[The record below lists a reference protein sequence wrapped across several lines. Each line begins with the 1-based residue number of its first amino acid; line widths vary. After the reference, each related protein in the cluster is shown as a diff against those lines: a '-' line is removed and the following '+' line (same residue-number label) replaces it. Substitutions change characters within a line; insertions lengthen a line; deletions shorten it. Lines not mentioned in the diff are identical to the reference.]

1 VRNLRSNKTFSFGEV
16 KLASLASREQRDSLR
31 FTKGNES
38 FFIKMDMMPTNF
50 FFNHCFDKT
59 RLKAFIL
66 WSYSHNGPPKTL
78 SIIEKMQEKGFS
90 FATQAGIS
98 IGLDDLQLPPQKTRF
113 LSRAEY
119 AVQSTARKC
128 REGFVTDVERVDQV
142 VETWQRTSERLR
154 QDVVDHFQ
162 ATDIL
167 NPVYMMAFSG
177 ARGNISQVRQLTAM
191 RGLMADPEGR
201 IIGFP
206 IRSSF
211 REGLTLTEYMISC
224 YGARKG
230 LVDTALRTADAGYLT
245 RRLVDVSHHVIVNG
259 NTCGTRQGI
268 FLKEIQSE
276 RKTVVP
282 LEDRLVGRVL
292 AADIPFL
299 SSPSLKVSDF
309 TEGDS
314 PSVTRS
320 RFTKGFASPK
330 VKRANRPLLF
340 TKENTKG
347 VASRTEG
354 VASDSRSEREGSESP
369 SVKRGS
375 QQQGE
380 GFLGKRNQ
388 IVSNGLAKRLSSHCQ
403 KVLVRSPLTCSLP
416 SGVCRLCY
424 GWNLGEQ
431 KLVSIGDAVGI
442 IAAQSIGEPGTQLTM
457 RTFHT
462 GGVFTGHL
470 VEEVRAPHPGV
481 ISFPIPLQGLLI
493 RTSSGRVAFLVKV
506 EGECIL
512 KENGQK
518 RDLFSPAPKVSLK
531 VSTNETRLSME
542 ASTVL
547 FVRQGEHVL
556 QDDLIAQSPSLET
569 ERNNTVEIRII
580 FAQLAGQVAST
591 KSGRELHKGRNKRSH
606 SSSDLVK
613 ALWILAGS
621 RLPLADP
628 EGIKRLMQG
637 QASFPRFTKG
647 LASRARFTRGD
658 SLRSLRER
666 PLLSSPSSKI
676 SRFSLAQREARDQ
689 RLKKLVQFLPE
700 GRSIELLLDQKG
712 TPQSKES
719 ARRKKG
725 VEVLIA
731 TLSHLHREGG
741 HLIDGCSL
749 LGEVLYNIR
758 STTFLLER
766 GYTVSPSAPTLEWRA
781 YHPSPSTKSKES
793 IRPARPL
800 LAPRFARVRETEG
813 ITWQTENIARFTKG
827 DSLLFTKGL
836 SQSEK
841 RASRSSLRER
851 KREEERSR
859 RTGQSEE
866 RQFEGEIIRNLVT
879 SKKLSSSPKVTL
891 SLREQRAKREKLD
904 PLFTK
909 GEAREDAATFTAEDQ
924 ISFLTGGRKPIVS
937 VGQFVSAGQ
946 EIATNLGAPIGG
958 QVIRVGKEKVTLRR
972 AETILAYARGRF
984 YAVKGEWVE
993 GNTPIVAL
1001 PYRQL
1006 MIDDIVQGIPKIEQ
1020 LFEASKEKRGVSIKG
1035 GVQDQLKMF
1044 FQEYRSY
1051 LPLREAVSRSMEKIQ
1066 EILVE
1071 GVLKVYLSHG
1081 VVIADKHL
1089 EIIIRQMTSKVEIKT
1104 PGKSGFFPGEYVN
1117 FDLIRKIN
1125 RSLPSAAQRAKY
1137 EPALFGI
1144 TKTALNSDSFLSA
1157 ASFQETT
1164 RVLVRHASLGRI
1176 DYLRG
1181 LKQHVIVGDLIPAG
1195 TGLDFSASSKVKRE
1209 REKPAARPSLSQ

>member
-1 VRNLRSNKTFSFGEV
+1 
-16 KLASLASREQRDSLR
+16 
-31 FTKGNES
+31 
-38 FFIKMDMMPTNF
+38 MPTNF

-78 SIIEKMQEKGFS
+78 SIIEKMQEKGFC

-268 FLKEIQSE
+268 FIKEIQSE

-299 SSPSLKVSDF
+299 SSPLLKVSDF
-309 TEGDS
+309 TQGDS
-314 PSVTRS
+314 PSVTRVTS
-320 RFTKGFASPK
+320 G
-330 VKRANRPLLF
+330 
-340 TKENTKG
+340 
-347 VASRTEG
+347 
-354 VASDSRSEREGSESP
+354 DSRSERERSESP
-369 SVKRGS
+369 SVKRGRE
-375 QQQGE
+375 QRGD

-388 IVSNGLAKRLSSHCQ
+388 IVSNGLARRLASHCQ
-403 KVLVRSPLTCSLP
+403 KVLVRSPLKCSLP
-416 SGVCRLCY
+416 SGVCQLCY

-481 ISFPIPLQGLLI
+481 VSFPIPLQGLLI

-512 KENGQK
+512 KENCQK
-518 RDLFSPAPKVSLK
+518 RTLFSLAPKVSLK
-531 VSTNETRLSME
+531 VSSKISPKISQVTPKVSPLMKRSERNGSLKKALIEHQGSLSLRESPEVKQVTEGVAPREEESKMRPQDRESRSNPTNETRLSME

-556 QDDLIAQSPSLET
+556 QDDLLAQSPSLET

-591 KSGRELHKGRNKRSH
+591 KSGRELHGGRNKRSH
-606 SSSDLVK
+606 SRDLVK

-621 RLPLADP
+621 RFPLADP
-628 EGIKRLMQG
+628 EGIKQLMRG

-647 LASRARFTRGD
+647 VA
-658 SLRSLRER
+658 R
-666 PLLSSPSSKI
+666 PLLSSPSTKI
-676 SRFSLAQREARDQ
+676 SRFSSPKISLSRSERERSGRSESEISERSGREGEQQQTSPFKRVASLAKRDQ
-689 RLKKLVQFLPE
+689 RLKKSVQFLPE
-700 GRSIELLLDQKG
+700 GKSIEPLLDQKG

-719 ARRKKG
+719 ARRGRG

-766 GYTVSPSAPTLEWRA
+766 GYTTSPSAPTIEWRA
-781 YHPSPSTKSKES
+781 YHLSPSTKSKVS
-793 IRPARPL
+793 IRPAR
-800 LAPRFARVRETEG
+800 FTEG
-813 ITWQTENIARFTKG
+813 ITSQTEGIA
-827 DSLLFTKGL
+827 SL
-836 SQSEK
+836 
-841 RASRSSLRER
+841 ASRG
-851 KREEERSR
+851 EEISR
-859 RTGQSEE
+859 PTGQSEQ
-866 RQFEGEIIRNLVT
+866 RQFEGEIIRNLVS
-879 SKKLSSSPKVTL
+879 SKELSSSPKVTL
-891 SLREQRAKREKLD
+891 SLRALRALREQRAQREKLA
-904 PLFTK
+904 PLVTK
-909 GEAREDAATFTAEDQ
+909 GVASRAREDAATFTAEDQ
-924 ISFLTGGRKPIVS
+924 ISLLTGGRKPIVS

-958 QVIRVGKEKVTLRR
+958 QVIRVGREKVTLRR

-1020 LFEASKEKRGVSIKG
+1020 LFEASKEKRGVPIKG
-1035 GVQDQLKMF
+1035 GVQDRLKLF

-1071 GVLKVYLSHG
+1071 GILKVYLSHG

-1104 PGKSGFFPGEYVN
+1104 PGKSGFFFGEYVN
-1117 FDLIRKIN
+1117 FDLVRKIN

-1164 RVLVRHASLGRI
+1164 RVLVRHASLSRI

-1195 TGLDFSASSKVKRE
+1195 TGLDLSASSKVKRE
-1209 REKPAARPSLSQ
+1209 REKPAARPSFSQ